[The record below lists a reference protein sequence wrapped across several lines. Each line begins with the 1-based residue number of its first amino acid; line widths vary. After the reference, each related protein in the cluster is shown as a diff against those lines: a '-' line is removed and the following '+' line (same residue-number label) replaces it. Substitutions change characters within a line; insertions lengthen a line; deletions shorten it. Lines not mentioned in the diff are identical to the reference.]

1 MRLILVISIITQVI
15 IEILLISLV
24 ENCDISCRN
33 HLARGD
39 YCGAL
44 IFKMA
49 AKRFFDVSE
58 DKVDTTKEN
67 AIPKGTAA

>member
-1 MRLILVISIITQVI
+1 MRLILVINIITQVI

-24 ENCDISCRN
+24 ENCDISCYN

-49 AKRFFDVSE
+49 AKRYVDISE
-58 DKVDTTKEN
+58 NEVDTTKEN
-67 AIPKGTAA
+67 AFPKGTVA